1 MSAFSLELTINEKL
15 YLRDP
20 QRSETGRRILRN
32 SVLLLDEIG
41 LERFTFKRLAERLSS
56 TEATVYRYFES
67 KHLLLLYLTNW
78 YWEWMKVHIDYAVH
92 NIESPT
98 EKLRRAIKA
107 VVDTAKRNTNV
118 EFIDEDILHR
128 IVITEGA
135 KAYHSKEVDEQ
146 NRDGFFLSYKSL
158 CRKLA
163 DIILEVNPQ
172 FPYPCALAT
181 NLLEMANNNI
191 YFAQHLPRLTEVTR
205 DDDILEQV
213 EQLLEFFALTLV
225 VKKEQPDEA
234 PLPESLNGYKTEG
247 AGLLNKYPAEPGHAP
262 QNLLPHPQQGG
273 PLQDKKSNR

>member
-1 MSAFSLELTINEKL
+1 MSTFSIELTINEKL

-20 QRSETGRRILRN
+20 QRSETGRRILRH

-41 LERFTFKRLAERLSS
+41 LERFTFKKLAEHLNS

-78 YWEWMKVHIDYAVH
+78 YWEWMKVHIDYAIH
-92 NIESPT
+92 NIEVPA

-107 VVDTAKRNTNV
+107 VVDTAKRNTKV

-128 IVITEGA
+128 IVITEGS

-163 DIILEVNPQ
+163 DIIVEVNPQ
-172 FPYPCALAT
+172 FPYPRALAT
-181 NLLEMANNNI
+181 TLLEMSNNNI
-191 YFAQHLPRLTEVTR
+191 YFAEHLPRLTEVTAAE
-205 DDDILEQV
+205 DTSEQV
-213 EQLLEFFALTLV
+213 ERLLQFFAMTLV
-225 VKKEQPDEA
+225 GNKEGRDDTA
-234 PLPESLNGYKTEG
+234 FTTLLNGNGKEP
-247 AGLLNKYPAEPGHAP
+247 ANRNEYPAEPGHAP
-262 QNLLPHPQQGG
+262 QNTSPYPQQGG
-273 PLQDKKSNR
+273 PIQDKKSNR